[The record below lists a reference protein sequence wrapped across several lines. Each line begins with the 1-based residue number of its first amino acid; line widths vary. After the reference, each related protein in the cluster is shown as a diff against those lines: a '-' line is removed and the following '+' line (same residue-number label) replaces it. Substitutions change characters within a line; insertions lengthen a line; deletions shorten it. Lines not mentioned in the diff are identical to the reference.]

1 MRNITLSIDKEI
13 LKRGREYA
21 KRHNISFNS
30 LVRRLVEQTVIADS
44 SQWLEDTFSLMDR
57 AETSSGGKTWTR
69 DELHRVQ
76 D

>member
-57 AETSSGGKTWTR
+57 AEASSRGETWTR
-69 DELHRVQ
+69 DELHRV
-76 D
+76 

>member
-30 LVRRLVEQTVIADS
+30 LVRRLVEQTVTADS

-57 AETSSGGKTWTR
+57 ASASSGGETWTR
-69 DELHRVQ
+69 DELHRV
-76 D
+76 